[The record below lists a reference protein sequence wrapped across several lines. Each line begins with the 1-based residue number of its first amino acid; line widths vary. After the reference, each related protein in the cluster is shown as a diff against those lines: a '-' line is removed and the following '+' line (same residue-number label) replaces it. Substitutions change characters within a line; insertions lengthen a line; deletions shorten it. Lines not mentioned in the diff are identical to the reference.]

1 MQRRGHGWWAYLA
14 PYGLF
19 LILVEVGRRVPETVE
34 PWMLP
39 VKVAVPAALLLYFAA
54 RGDLSELRGFHPGW
68 RVCLDVL
75 FGIFIAALW
84 LGPFLLFDGLP
95 RGPEADAFDPNQ
107 LGESLRRET
116 LVLRLFGFALITPFV
131 EELFVRSFL
140 IRLVDVIDSGKDFR
154 DVPIARFS
162 WRSFLITCVWFTF
175 THLSWE
181 WVVAAPTGVLF
192 NLWLYRRRH
201 IGATIVAHA
210 AANASIWLAVVLGPG
225 DLWIFL

>member
-14 PYGLF
+14 PYGVF
-19 LILVEVGRRVPETVE
+19 LLLVEVGRRLPEAVA

-39 VKVAVPAALLLYFAA
+39 VKVAVPALILLYFVL
-54 RGDLSELRGFHPGW
+54 RGDLPELRGFRPGW

-84 LGPFLLFDGLP
+84 LGPFLLFDSLP
-95 RGPEADAFDPNQ
+95 RAPEADAFDPNQ
-107 LGESLRRET
+107 LGESLRREV
-116 LVLRLFGFALITPFV
+116 LVVRLLGFALVTPFV

-140 IRLVDVIDSGKDFR
+140 IRVVDVMDKGRDFR
-154 DVPIARFS
+154 DLPIARFS
-162 WRSFLITCVWFTF
+162 WRSFLVTSVWFTF

-181 WVVAAPTGVLF
+181 WIVAAPTGVLF

-201 IGATIVAHA
+201 IGAPIVAHA
-210 AANASIWLAVVLGPG
+210 TANAAIWLVVVLGPG